1 VTDQPPPLPPS
12 AEPPPSQAWHVPGS
26 APWGGGPPG
35 STWVPPQRTN
45 GLAVTSLITALA
57 QFVLPI
63 PFALA
68 ITAIVT
74 GHIGRR
80 QIRERNEG
88 GAGMALAGIIIGYV
102 SIVLSVLGIAAI
114 VLFLVFA
121 LPNIV
126 QHEIRSDAR
135 SFGASAVELAAKEQ
149 MSPQS
154 PDTIRRVYYEA
165 RDRNGCCSND
175 TITLAD
181 GTPVLNATEADFVR
195 NHGRLEFSQSA
206 ISTEYACLQLPA
218 GPLGEYTVR
227 DGRC

>member
-1 VTDQPPPLPPS
+1 
-12 AEPPPSQAWHVPGS
+12 
-26 APWGGGPPG
+26 
-35 STWVPPQRTN
+35 VPPQRTN

-135 SFGASAVELAAKEQ
+135 WFGASAVELGAREQ

-154 PDTIRRVYYEA
+154 PDTIRRMYYEA

-195 NHGRLEFSQSA
+195 SHGRLEFSQSA